1 MVLVPAATPVTTPVV
16 ESTVATPSVPL
27 VQVPPEVVLEKAVVF
42 PTQTVVVPAIV
53 CAIAALTVTVSEAV
67 FTQPPAVVTL

>member
-16 ESTVATPSVPL
+16 ETVATPGVPL

-53 CAIAALTVTVSEAV
+53 CAIAALTVTVLEAV
-67 FTQPPAVVTL
+67 FTQPPVVVTL

>member
-1 MVLVPAATPVTTPVV
+1 MVLVPAATSVTTPVPETV
-16 ESTVATPSVPL
+16 ETRSFAPL
-27 VQVPPEVVLEKAVVF
+27 HVHHRVVLEKAVVF
-42 PTQTVVVPAIV
+42 PTQTVVIPAIV